1 MGEYEQR
8 VVCKSCLLEVPG
20 GIKNLRLAKAHHWRD
35 PHICQGRLGRDL
47 GGPSILGEPL
57 LITFGKE
64 AHYGKI
70 IYQHVELVYQGRGDA
85 RTQWRVQFEDGEEYD
100 LSYDEILLGIN
111 TFARE
116 PPRDALGNLKRIEIP
131 RDRGEKGHHGA
142 LKGRRQ

>member
-20 GIKNLRLAKAHHWRD
+20 GIKNLRLAKAHHWRE

-47 GGPSILGEPL
+47 GGPTNLGEPL

-70 IYQHVELVYQGRGDA
+70 IYQHVELVY
-85 RTQWRVQFEDGEEYD
+85 
-100 LSYDEILLGIN
+100 
-111 TFARE
+111 
-116 PPRDALGNLKRIEIP
+116 
-131 RDRGEKGHHGA
+131 
-142 LKGRRQ
+142 